1 MCAWRLRHILGYQE
15 AKQTADR
22 PASPLSLYPL
32 RT

>member
-1 MCAWRLRHILGYQE
+1 MFAWRLRHILGCQE
-15 AKQTADR
+15 AKKVANQ